1 MTEQEIEDAKLRIG
15 TEIERFQTSEFGMT
29 MIDLAG
35 IRGRESAAKLV
46 NVDPT
51 DPKAIMKLQNEV
63 RCGDRFIE
71 YMAELLE
78 EATSIMSQRLEEEA
92 DD

>member
-78 EATSIMSQRLEEEA
+78 EATSIMSQRLEDEA